1 MGWKPRD
8 LIPIPADAEECLLQG
23 IKTKYGAQLA
33 SCSMDTEDYYPGT
46 RGRGVVLTTHRH

>member
-1 MGWKPRD
+1 MDCKPRD